1 MTWRFGIPGIST
13 SPRRSSNGREARDDP
28 MLPFPA
34 LVTNSITPVGS
45 RQLRK
50 RNTPAFDVADGS
62 SHRYASAM
70 DGGAVKAPR
79 GLEPASRLRVEP
91 SFLQKDRHR
100 RCLQM

>member
-1 MTWRFGIPGIST
+1 MTQCFHF
-13 SPRRSSNGREARDDP
+13 RRWSLILL
-28 MLPFPA
+28 LPWV
-34 LVTNSITPVGS
+34 LDNSVK
-45 RQLRK
+45 K

-62 SHRYASAM
+62 SYRYASAM

-100 RCLQM
+100 RCLQMILNVSFPGQDRMDNLLKVHS

>member
-1 MTWRFGIPGIST
+1 MTQCFHFRHWSLILL
-13 SPRRSSNGREARDDP
+13 
-28 MLPFPA
+28 LPWV
-34 LVTNSITPVGS
+34 LDNSVK
-45 RQLRK
+45 K

-100 RCLQM
+100 RCLQMILHGPAGQS